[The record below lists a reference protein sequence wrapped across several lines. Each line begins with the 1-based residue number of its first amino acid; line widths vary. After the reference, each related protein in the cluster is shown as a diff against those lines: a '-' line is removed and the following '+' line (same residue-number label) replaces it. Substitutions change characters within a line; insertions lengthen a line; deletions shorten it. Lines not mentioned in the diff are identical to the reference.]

1 MSRARGRGTVSKQR
15 RPTRRDGE
23 VLEAA
28 VKVFY
33 ERGYSDAT
41 VQDVSD
47 ELGILKGSLYHY
59 IETKEDLLFRVVE
72 EVHADV
78 ERIVEE
84 TVELQ
89 GVNALERLGAY
100 VREIVKYNL
109 QNLKRISIYYHDMDR
124 LSPERYASMRQRRR
138 DHADFVARLI
148 DEAQKAGLAD
158 SSTDPSL
165 LANFV
170 FGTVNW
176 TYRWFRAG
184 RGIDHEAVAAAC
196 EAFVLRGLVG
206 PGSGETGSGG
216 PPPS

>member
-1 MSRARGRGTVSKQR
+1 MSRGRGRGTAPKKR

-28 VKVFY
+28 VKIFY

-109 QNLKRISIYYHDMDR
+109 RNLKRISIYYHDMDR
-124 LSPERYASMRQRRR
+124 LSPERYAAMRQRRR

-148 DEAQKAGLAD
+148 GEAQEAGLATPRRIRACSPTL
-158 SSTDPSL
+158 SSAPSTGL
-165 LANFV
+165 
-170 FGTVNW
+170 T
-176 TYRWFRAG
+176 AG
-184 RGIDHEAVAAAC
+184 FAPGVA
-196 EAFVLRGLVG
+196 
-206 PGSGETGSGG
+206 STMKQ
-216 PPPS
+216 